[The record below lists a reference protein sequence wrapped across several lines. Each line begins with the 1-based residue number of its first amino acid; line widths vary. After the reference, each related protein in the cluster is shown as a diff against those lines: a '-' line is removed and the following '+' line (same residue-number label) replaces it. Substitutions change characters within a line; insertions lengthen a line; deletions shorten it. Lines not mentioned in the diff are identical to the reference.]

1 MNLTKYLTEIKQYS
15 KMEIIREKSVSN
27 STGSD
32 AEEVFSIYLEEAFFE
47 TI

>member
-1 MNLTKYLTEIKQYS
+1 MTKNKVYS
-15 KMEIIREKSVSN
+15 KMGIVEEKSVSN

-32 AEEVFSIYLEEAFFE
+32 AEKAFSIYLEEAFFE